1 MDQPVS
7 VATVKPWIA
16 GEEPPFVRI
25 QKVTKK
31 FGDFIAVDDVS
42 LDVWKGELFCL
53 LGGSGCGKSTLLRML
68 AGFETPSFGRIEID
82 GQDMAGLPPYER
94 PTNMMFQSYALFP
107 HMTVEKNVA
116 YGLLRDGMRRDE
128 ATAKVAEMLK
138 LVQLSQFAH
147 RKPHQLSGGQRQRVA
162 LARSLVKRPKLL
174 LLDEPLGALDKKL
187 REETQFELINIQEK
201 LGVTFIVV
209 THDQEEAMTLATRIG
224 VMQAGDIVQ
233 VGEPAEIYE
242 YPSSRFVADFVGSV
256 NMFEGRVVED
266 EPEHIA
272 LAVADLDGGDAEG
285 AIYVGH
291 GVSCTLDQTLWYA
304 VRPEKLRL
312 TRRAA
317 AGAQRLPGLRR
328 RRRLHGQPVGLPAAA
343 GVGPAAAR
351 DQGEPR
357 ALRRRRHHLARGR
370 LGFLARHRRSGAVA
384 MTGLLRR
391 LGFRGRA
398 LVIAVPFLWL
408 LVFFLIPFLV
418 VAKISLSEPA
428 IAMPPYVPLV
438 EWDELRAILTL
449 NFGNFAFLFDD
460 PLYLNAYLSSLRI
473 AFVSAVLALV
483 LGYPMA
489 YYIARSQEP
498 WRSLL
503 LMLVILP
510 FWTSFLLRVYAWQG
524 FLRSNGVI
532 NNFLLWTGV
541 IDEPLVM
548 LQTDFAVYLGIVY
561 TYLPFMILP
570 LYANLVKLEESLLEA
585 SSDLGGRPLST
596 FFHVTLP
603 LSMPG
608 VIAGFMLVFVPA
620 IGEFVIPEL
629 LGGPDTLMIGRVLW
643 NEFFSNRDW
652 PVASAVAIAM
662 LVVLVVPIMLLRSAQ
677 ARVEEE

>member
-1 MDQPVS
+1 
-7 VATVKPWIA
+7 
-16 GEEPPFVRI
+16 
-25 QKVTKK
+25 
-31 FGDFIAVDDVS
+31 
-42 LDVWKGELFCL
+42 
-53 LGGSGCGKSTLLRML
+53 
-68 AGFETPSFGRIEID
+68 
-82 GQDMAGLPPYER
+82 
-94 PTNMMFQSYALFP
+94 
-107 HMTVEKNVA
+107 
-116 YGLLRDGMRRDE
+116 
-128 ATAKVAEMLK
+128 
-138 LVQLSQFAH
+138 
-147 RKPHQLSGGQRQRVA
+147 
-162 LARSLVKRPKLL
+162 
-174 LLDEPLGALDKKL
+174 
-187 REETQFELINIQEK
+187 
-201 LGVTFIVV
+201 
-209 THDQEEAMTLATRIG
+209 
-224 VMQAGDIVQ
+224 
-233 VGEPAEIYE
+233 
-242 YPSSRFVADFVGSV
+242 
-256 NMFEGRVVED
+256 
-266 EPEHIA
+266 
-272 LAVADLDGGDAEG
+272 
-285 AIYVGH
+285 
-291 GVSCTLDQTLWYA
+291 
-304 VRPEKLRL
+304 
-312 TRRAA
+312 
-317 AGAQRLPGLRR
+317 
-328 RRRLHGQPVGLPAAA
+328 
-343 GVGPAAAR
+343 
-351 DQGEPR
+351 
-357 ALRRRRHHLARGR
+357 
-370 LGFLARHRRSGAVA
+370 

-449 NFGNFAFLFDD
+449 NFGNFAFLLDD
-460 PLYLNAYLSSLRI
+460 PLYLNAYLSSLKI
-473 AFVSAVLALV
+473 AFVSAVLALLV
-483 LGYPMA
+483 GYPMA
-489 YYIARSQEP
+489 YYIARSVDP

-532 NNFLLWTGV
+532 NNFLLWIGI

-585 SSDLGGRPLST
+585 SSDLGGRPLAT

-677 ARVEEE
+677 ASTEEG